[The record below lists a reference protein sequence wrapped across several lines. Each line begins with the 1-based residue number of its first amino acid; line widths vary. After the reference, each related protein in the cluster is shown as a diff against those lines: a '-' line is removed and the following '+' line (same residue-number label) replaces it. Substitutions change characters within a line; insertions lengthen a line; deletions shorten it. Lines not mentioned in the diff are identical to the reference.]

1 MSTTESIMQFIGFL
15 AGVAVIAYLCYGL
28 AGFVRRMLNLFGDE
42 PDSEQTYTDDN
53 GVKWFKYGV
62 EYTDQR
68 GRTMTFHIWAMS
80 FADAERRLNQ
90 IANNGRVYGQIYC
103 QVKG

>member
-1 MSTTESIMQFIGFL
+1 MMATESIMQFIVFWS
-15 AGVAVIAYLCYGL
+15 GVAVIAYLCYCL
-28 AGFVRRMLNLFGDE
+28 AGFVSRMLNLFSDE

-68 GRTMTFHIWAMS
+68 GRTMTFDIWALS
-80 FADAERRLNQ
+80 FADADRHLNQ